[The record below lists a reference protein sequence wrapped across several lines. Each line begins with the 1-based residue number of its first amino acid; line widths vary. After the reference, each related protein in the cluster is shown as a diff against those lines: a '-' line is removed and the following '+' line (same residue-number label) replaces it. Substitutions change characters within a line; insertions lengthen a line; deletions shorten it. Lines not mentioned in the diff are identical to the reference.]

1 MFEQDEDALKLSAT
15 DLEISIVRKLQV
27 QFETNGTPEGTAIAV
42 PAKRLTDTLRALPGD
57 MPIEFT
63 ADSDFEIRMDTD
75 QGHYKMV
82 GHDGDDYPELPEITG
97 EHEIT
102 TEGNLLRRAI
112 DKTSFAVS
120 KDALRPAMMGVY
132 FQVGADEGRAVAT
145 DGHRL
150 VKLVLPTLTA
160 SEDVKF
166 IVPEKATKLA
176 GRVVEDDEICTIAVD
191 DGHVSFEFGN
201 SRVLARL
208 IDETYPNYQ
217 AVIPKE
223 NEKRL
228 TINREDMLNAVKR
241 VGLYSSSMTNQIR
254 LRIESDAVTISAE
267 DVERSSEAEEVIKCD
282 YDSDDMEIGFNS
294 EYLTEV
300 LSNVTS
306 EEVVFQLSSPNRAGI
321 VVPVDQEDDEDIL
334 MLIMPVMLKSYA

>member
-1 MFEQDEDALKLSAT
+1 
-15 DLEISIVRKLQV
+15 
-27 QFETNGTPEGTAIAV
+27 
-42 PAKRLTDTLRALPGD
+42 
-57 MPIEFT
+57 
-63 ADSDFEIRMDTD
+63 
-75 QGHYKMV
+75 MV
-82 GHDGDDYPELPEITG
+82 GHDGADYPELPEIDG
-97 EHEIT
+97 KHEIT

-132 FQVGADEGRAVAT
+132 FQVGTDETKAVAT

-150 VKLVLPTLTA
+150 VKLVLPTLNA
-160 SEDVKF
+160 EEEVNF

-176 GRVVEDDEICTIAVD
+176 GRVVEDDEICTMAVD
-191 DGHVSFEFGN
+191 EGHVSFEFGN

-217 AVIPKE
+217 AVIPQE

-254 LRIESDAVTISAE
+254 LQITGDAVTISAE
-267 DVERSSEAEEVIKCD
+267 DVERSSEAEEVVKCD

-300 LSNVTS
+300 LSNVRS

-321 VVPVDQEDDEDIL
+321 VVPVDQEEDEEIL